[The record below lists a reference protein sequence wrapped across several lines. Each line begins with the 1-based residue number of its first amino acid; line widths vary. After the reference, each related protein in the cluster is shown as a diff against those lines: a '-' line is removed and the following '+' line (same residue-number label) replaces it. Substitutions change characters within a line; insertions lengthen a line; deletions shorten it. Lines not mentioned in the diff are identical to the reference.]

1 MKCNRISL
9 YMTNYEKIAD
19 TFLESDLNI
28 NSLAI
33 IESFKEE
40 GEEKRILSRIGYS
53 TLNWDISKDIEN
65 ISLIWGSEKKKTIEL
80 MGVIYRIIQ
89 NTFDKL
95 VAFSSNRKDFIVGF
109 KDEERKIISKISLDE
124 GDTLVQLIDVITL
137 FSRALRLMSTK
148 EPYMA
153 PDALL
158 GDETPF
164 TQTVSPKFLFD
175 TTKILQTLGLQK
187 FGLSPDEA
195 RVYLALLNKGEKGEI
210 VGNLNKELVIKRTTI
225 YRIIE
230 RLLKKNWV
238 EKVSETPR
246 GTQIYV
252 ARPITA
258 LVNKIIKEKEEE
270 IKILKSFKLLIDEY
284 LSNGWEDVSKRY
296 KDSQSLGREV
306 FDIDVLGI
314 MGLDKDFGIIF
325 FEYDKDIIDE
335 FRVRDKLD
343 LVYNKIEE
351 QIEKLQNEG
360 VIPGF
365 EDMKIEYTKVQE
377 YLGASISLKFKE
389 GSEIANNIGNKWVI
403 AIKEVAIPIDNVIY
417 VIWGSEEKFQNI
429 MDIIL
434 KLY

>member
-1 MKCNRISL
+1 MKYNRISL

-19 TFLESDLNI
+19 SFKNSNLNI

-33 IESFKEE
+33 IEEIEE
-40 GEEKRILSRIGYS
+40 ESRIVYS
-53 TLNWDISKDIEN
+53 TLNWDISEDIEN
-65 ISLIWGSEKKKTIEL
+65 VNSIWGFEKEKTIHI
-80 MGVIYRIIQ
+80 MGVVYRVIQ

-95 VAFSSNRKDFIVGF
+95 IAFSLNRRDVIIGF
-109 KDEERKIISKISLDE
+109 KDEERKIICKISLDE
-124 GDTLVQLIDVITL
+124 DNKLVQLIDVITL
-137 FSRALRLMSTK
+137 SSRALSLMSTK
-148 EPYMA
+148 EPFMA
-153 PDALL
+153 PETSL
-158 GDETPF
+158 GKEDPF
-164 TQTVSPKFLFD
+164 TEEVSTKFLFD

-195 RVYLALLNKGEKGEI
+195 KVYLALLNKGEKGES
-210 VGNLNKELVIKRTTI
+210 VGNLDKELFIKRTTI

-238 EKVSETPR
+238 EKVLETPR

-252 ARPITA
+252 ARPIGD

-270 IKILKSFKLLIDEY
+270 IKILKSFRLLIDEY
-284 LSNGWEDVSKRY
+284 VSNGWEDISKRY

-314 MGLDKDFGIIF
+314 MGLEKDFGIIF

-335 FRVRDKLD
+335 LRVRDKLD

-351 QIEKLQNEG
+351 QIEKLSNDG

-365 EDMKIEYTKVQE
+365 EDMKIEYTTVQE
-377 YLGASISLKFKE
+377 YLGASIFLKFKE
-389 GSEIANNIGNKWVI
+389 GSEIANNIGHDWVV
-403 AIKEVAIPIDNVIY
+403 AIQEVAIPIDNVIY

>member
-1 MKCNRISL
+1 
-9 YMTNYEKIAD
+9 MTNYEKIAES
-19 TFLESDLNI
+19 FLESDLNI
-28 NSLAI
+28 NSVAI
-33 IESFKEE
+33 IELIEE
-40 GEEKRILSRIGYS
+40 EKGEEEEKKRIIYNLIYS
-53 TLNWDISKDIEN
+53 TLNWDIGGDIEN
-65 ISLIWGSEKKKTIEL
+65 INSVWESEKGKTIQI
-80 MGVIYRIIQ
+80 MGIIYRVIQ

-109 KDEERKIISKISLDE
+109 KDEERGIICKISLDE

-137 FSRALRLMSTK
+137 SSRTLRLMSTK

-153 PDALL
+153 PDVLL
-158 GDETPF
+158 GKEDPF
-164 TQTVSPKFLFD
+164 TKEVSTKFLFD
-175 TTKILQTLGLQK
+175 TSKILQTLGLQK

-195 RVYLALLNKGEKGEI
+195 RVYLTLLNKGEKGET

-238 EKVSETPR
+238 EKVLETPR

-252 ARPITA
+252 ARPIGD
-258 LVNKIIKEKEEE
+258 LVNKIIQEKEEE
-270 IKILKSFKLLIDEY
+270 IKILKSFRLLIDEY
-284 LSNGWEDVSKRY
+284 ISNGWEDISERY
-296 KDSQSLGREV
+296 KDSRSLGREV

-314 MGLDKDFGIIF
+314 MGLEKDFGIIF

-335 FRVRDKLD
+335 LRVRDKLD

-351 QIEKLQNEG
+351 QIEKLKNEG

-365 EDMKIEYTKVQE
+365 EEMKIEYTKVQE
-377 YLGASISLKFKE
+377 YLGASILLKFEE
-389 GSEIANNIGNKWVI
+389 GSKIANNIGHDWVV

>member
-1 MKCNRISL
+1 MKYNKISL

-19 TFLESDLNI
+19 SFIKANLNI

-33 IESFKEE
+33 IEEE
-40 GEEKRILSRIGYS
+40 SRIVYS
-53 TLNWDISKDIEN
+53 TLNWDVSRDIEN
-65 ISLIWGSEKKKTIEL
+65 INLIWGSKKSKKDKTIQI
-80 MGVIYRIIQ
+80 MGVIYRVIQ

-95 VAFSSNRKDFIVGF
+95 IAISLNRRDVIIGF
-109 KDEERKIISKISLDE
+109 KDDERKIICKTSLDE
-124 GDTLVQLIDVITL
+124 GDSLVQLIDIITL
-137 FSRALRLMSTK
+137 SSRSLSLMSSK
-148 EPYMA
+148 KPFKA
-153 PDALL
+153 PDTSL
-158 GDETPF
+158 GKADPF
-164 TQTVSPKFLFD
+164 TQSVSTKFLFD
-175 TTKILQTLGLQK
+175 TSKILQTLGLQK

-195 RVYLALLNKGEKGEI
+195 KVYLALLSKGEKGES
-210 VGNLNKELVIKRTTI
+210 VGNLDKELFIKRTTI

-238 EKVSETPR
+238 EKVLETPR

-252 ARPITA
+252 ARPIGD

-270 IKILKSFKLLIDEY
+270 IKILKSFRLLIDEY
-284 LSNGWEDVSKRY
+284 VSKGWEDVSNRY

-306 FDIDVLGI
+306 FDIDILGI
-314 MGLDKDFGIIF
+314 MGLEKDYGIIF
-325 FEYDKDIIDE
+325 FEYDKDVIDE
-335 FRVRDKLD
+335 LRVRDKLD

-351 QIEKLQNEG
+351 QIEKLRNEG

-365 EDMKIEYTKVQE
+365 EEMKIEYTTVQE
-377 YLGASISLKFKE
+377 YLGASIFLKFKE
-389 GSEIANNIGNKWVI
+389 GSEIANNIGHDWVV